1 MKRESGFTLIEIVMV
16 LVLLGILS
24 AVAVPKYFDLQKQA
38 EVKAA
43 AAIVAEVQARL
54 NGKFASELL
63 NNVAC
68 ATARTNAIAEANNV
82 TLTNGSISTIT
93 APSSGDTV
101 DVTVTINGTT
111 YATTDGKAA
120 SEAGA
125 KKLQIAV
132 PVCGS

>member
-43 AAIVAEVQARL
+43 TAIFAEVQARL
-54 NGKFASELL
+54 NGKFASDLL

-68 ATARTNAIAEANNV
+68 ATARTNAIEEANKV
-82 TLTNGSISTIT
+82 KLTNGSISGIT
-93 APSSGDTV
+93 APTSGDTV
-101 DVTVTINGTT
+101 DVKVTINGNDYTT
-111 YATTDGKAA
+111 ADGKTAA
-120 SEAGA
+120 SDVSN
-125 KKLQIAV
+125 KLKIAV
-132 PVCGS
+132 PACGS